1 MTPVIRG
8 RGYGDVEA
16 ELSIW
21 SVDLPTKLA
30 SYIAVMKIIVGI
42 TRAWGSGQK
51 EMLIYR
57 NYYSLNVLWR

>member
-21 SVDLPTKLA
+21 SVDLPTKLV

-42 TRAWGSGQK
+42 TRAWDSGQNK
-51 EMLIYR
+51 MLIYW
-57 NYYSLNVLWR
+57 NYYSSNAFWR